1 MRLLLNSIG
10 HIVALALSLLLFGH
24 IKLTSVT
31 TWGELGRLEAL
42 LSVAVPRIGRP
53 AAFLVGVV
61 GRDKVIA
68 VHERSGAFLGRQ
80 SPCLLRQLLHCK
92 LVRGGSSASES
103 LRHLLLMR
111 SDDRHPLM
119 LDMVSR
125 HRAEGTFEDGR

>member
-1 MRLLLNSIG
+1 MRLLLNGVG

-31 TWGELGRLEAL
+31 TWGKLGRLEAL
-42 LSVAVPRIGRP
+42 LIVAVPTIGRL
-53 AAFLVGVV
+53 AAFLASIA
-61 GRDKVIA
+61 GRDKIIA

-80 SPCLLRQLLHCK
+80 GPCLLRQLLHCE
-92 LVRGGSSASES
+92 LVGRGSSASES
-103 LRHLLLMR
+103 LRLLLLVR

-125 HRAEGTFEDGR
+125 QSAEGTFEDGR